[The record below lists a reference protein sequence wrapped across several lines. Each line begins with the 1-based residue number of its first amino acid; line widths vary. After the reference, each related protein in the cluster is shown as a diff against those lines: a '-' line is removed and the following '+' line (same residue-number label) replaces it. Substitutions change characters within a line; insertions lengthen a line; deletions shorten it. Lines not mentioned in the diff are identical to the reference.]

1 MQPELRDYIVA
12 SATSELSDVL
22 EDAHAALEKI
32 GLEGYNEQFNI
43 LLNINDEVDASTTL
57 SSIVELTKAFL
68 INVVAEHGIG
78 VQPDILVEELTML
91 VNALKDLQDYENPTD
106 ILDCIQD
113 GVQPEE
119 QLATMLELVSP
130 YFAERYLEMFETVS
144 EFSIKRIAQL
154 FNEAERNGV
163 AMEEAPPTEIRD
175 SAVRLRHYVEFLEG
189 KELTTM
195 ELVSNGLR
203 VGYPL
208 SVYLKTYGADIDGM
222 EPKRA
227 AEELVAI
234 CLISSDAN
242 DQPREAVKEIIDEFV
257 SSLDKITRI
266 DAAIKDISLRFF
278 RYEQN

>member
-1 MQPELRDYIVA
+1 MLPELRDYIVA
-12 SATSELSDVL
+12 TATSEMSDVL
-22 EDAHAALEKI
+22 EDAHGSLERI
-32 GLEGYNEQFNI
+32 GLEGYDEQFNI

-57 SSIVELTKAFL
+57 SSIVELTKGFQL
-68 INVVAEHGIG
+68 NVVAEHGIG

-91 VNALKDLQDYENPTD
+91 INALKDIQDYESPTD

-113 GVQPEE
+113 GVVPEE
-119 QLATMLELVSP
+119 QLAQMLELVSP

-144 EFSIKRIAQL
+144 EFSIKRIAQY

-163 AMEEAPPTEIRD
+163 AMEAEPPTEVND
-175 SAVRLRHYVEFLEG
+175 AAHRLRNFVAFLEG

-195 ELVSNGLR
+195 ELVTNGLR

-208 SVYLKTYGADIDGM
+208 SVYLKTYGEDIDAM

>member
-1 MQPELRDYIVA
+1 MLPELREYIVS

-22 EDAHAALEKI
+22 DDAHNALERI
-32 GLEGYNEQFNI
+32 GLEGYDEQFNI
-43 LLNINDEVDASTTL
+43 LLNINDEVDAGTTL
-57 SSIVELTKAFL
+57 SSIVELTKGFQ
-68 INVVAEHGIG
+68 INVVQEHGIG
-78 VQPDILVEELTML
+78 VQPDVLVEELTML
-91 VNALKDLQDYENPTD
+91 INALKDLQDYESPTD

-119 QLATMLELVSP
+119 QLAEMLELVSP

-144 EFSIKRIAQL
+144 EFAIKRIAQL

-163 AMEEAPPTEIRD
+163 AMESEPPVEVAD
-175 SAVRLRHYVEFLEG
+175 AAHRLRNFVAFLEG

-195 ELVSNGLR
+195 ELVQNGLR

-208 SVYLKTYGADIDGM
+208 SVYLKTYGTDIDGM